1 MALNMKNV
9 KKTKADRVI
18 EAEIENE
25 SQTNASKIIHKKLNT
40 LYDDLKPIDE
50 ENSHIKKLQ
59 LSQLVEHDNNEYLF
73 GGLDDKSIANL
84 QEGIKKDGLTG
95 TLIVWDLGDG
105 KYEIASGHRRYRA
118 LKNLD
123 YKDPIYCWVSDC
135 PKSKDEKDRQ
145 LIYYNIHSRGSIN
158 AASNGKSIYIT
169 RQISRLKEILDH
181 QKFTGNKAEK
191 IAFEFNCSKRTI
203 DLYSSLESCSQEV
216 LDAESEGIITL
227 NIASSLHSLSEED
240 QNKIV
245 EFLRNLYKDGC
256 SIKEIQYAAKELR
269 KNVSDENFEKLQ
281 KELISEIAITN
292 MISNIDEVKSK
303 YDVPNK
309 TYKKKDIY
317 TKSIDTFSRFERK
330 VLPIIK
336 EENSYRKQELI
347 EKLKDIID
355 SLES

>member
-1 MALNMKNV
+1 MALNMGNV
-9 KKTKADRVI
+9 KKTKADKLI
-18 EAEIENE
+18 EAEIEME
-25 SQTNASKIIHKKLNT
+25 SQTNSSKIIHSNLNSF
-40 LYDDLKPIDE
+40 YDSMRPIDE
-50 ENSHIKKLQ
+50 ENSQIRKLQ

-73 GGLDDKSIANL
+73 GGLDDDSIANL

-95 TLIVWDLGDG
+95 TLIVWDIGNG

-123 YKDPIYCWVSDC
+123 YKGPIYCWVSEC
-135 PKSKDEKDRQ
+135 PQSKDEKDRQ
-145 LIYYNIHSRGSIN
+145 LIYYNIHSRGSIS

-181 QKFTGNKAEK
+181 QNFTGNKAEK

-203 DLYSSLESCSQEV
+203 DLYSSLETCTEKV

-227 NIASSLHSLSEED
+227 NIASSLHSLNKDD
-240 QNKIV
+240 QDKIID
-245 EFLRNLYKDGC
+245 FLRSLYKEGC

-269 KNVSDENFEKLQ
+269 KNVSDNNIEKLQ
-281 KELISEIAITN
+281 KELISEIAISN
-292 MISNIDEVKSK
+292 MISNIDEVESK
-303 YDVPNK
+303 YESLHK

-317 TKSIDTFSRFERK
+317 TKSIDTFTRFERK
-330 VLPIIK
+330 VLPILK
-336 EENSYRKQELI
+336 EENSFRKQELI